1 MGWTGSAGQ
10 RRKGKRGEKVRRR
23 RGEKGEER
31 EGVEKRR
38 ERPSEREVTVF
49 LSLISEET
57 HGHICMFHSL

>member
-10 RRKGKRGEKVRRR
+10 RREGKRGEKGRRR
-23 RGEKGEER
+23 MGEEGDGR

-49 LSLISEET
+49 
-57 HGHICMFHSL
+57 CP